1 MTEKIISINSMNKGD
16 LKNLTKTQLINLI
29 LKQNNEIKVSQQQN
43 AKPIPKPRTTKPVPL
58 PRKSVKQMVQDY
70 EDNIILPP
78 LEFRDDYKPVP
89 LPRTKKPVPLPR
101 TRIEEVAKALKGYT
115 KSFEIDIKNNKD
127 PLAQLQNTR
136 KAIEN
141 HIISLIRSMKG
152 LKFVETLKVTFKK
165 TVNDKTVY
173 KTAYFNSKPQIII
186 NNTEIPESL
195 QLSKQKILNM
205 IAQWISEGSGWTIES
220 VDNHY
225 LNIVQYQPMKGS
237 SYIKLPQELRHHRKG
252 LINMKND
259 DNECF
264 RWCHIRYLN
273 PQDVHPERIKK
284 IDKEYINQLDY
295 SEIEFPVT
303 TKKYNKIE
311 KQNEININVFGYEN
325 KQPYPIY
332 ISKEKYEKHMELL
345 LITEDENKHYVLIK
359 DFNRFMYNQ
368 TKHEHKKHFCMHSL
382 QCFSSEEV
390 LNNHKNNCIQV
401 NGEQAIKMPDKN
413 NNTLKFNNFHKQQP
427 VPFVIYADFEAI
439 TEKIS
444 GCQPN
449 NNKSF
454 TDAYQKHTDCG
465 FGYKVVCCYD
475 DKYSQPLKI
484 YRGEKAVYTFLEYML
499 DEVKYCKK
507 IVKQQFNKPLKM
519 TKEDEDKFKIADEC
533 HICNNKYTDEDIR
546 VRDHCH
552 ITGKYRGSAH
562 QECNLKLRVNP
573 EEVKI
578 PVIFHNLR
586 GYDSHFIMQEIGAIV
601 KDYEYTNN
609 KGQKCQMN
617 INAIPNN
624 MEKYMAFMLG
634 NHLTFIDSFQFMMSS
649 LEKLVTNITKCGK
662 CNTCKPDK
670 CMKLNINYKNKT
682 LQHKTSLP
690 CNECKN
696 CKNIDE
702 DCINPKYDKLK
713 YTSKMFKDKKL
724 DLMARKGVYPY
735 DYMDSFEKFNSPL
748 PKKEEF
754 FSILNNKH
762 ISNED
767 YEHAKNVWNTF
778 NLKNMGEYHDL
789 YLKSDILLLVDVFEN
804 FRKTCL
810 EYYKLDPCHYFT
822 SPGLSWDAML
832 KMTDIKLE
840 LMTDIDMFQF
850 IEKGLRGGISYIA
863 NRHGK
868 ANNKYMKE
876 YDDKAPSKYI
886 MYLDANNLY
895 GWAMSQYL
903 PTGGFRWMTQKQ
915 IDKTNLALYKE
926 DSKKGL
932 ILEVDLEYPNELH
945 DLHNDY
951 PLAPE
956 KVKVTKNMLSDYC
969 KRIADKY
976 SISTGLVHKLI
987 PTLSKKEKYVL
998 HYRNLQLYIKLG
1010 LKVSK
1015 VHRVLEFDQSPWLK
1029 QYIDYNT
1036 EKRKNAKNDFEKDF
1050 FKLMNN
1056 SVFGKTMENIRKRVD
1071 VRLVTDEK
1079 KLLKL
1084 TSKPTYVS
1092 SKIFNENLVAVHKIK
1107 ETLTLNRPA
1116 YVGMCILDLSKTL
1129 MYNFHYNYI
1138 KHKYGEKAK
1147 LLFTD
1152 TDSLTY
1158 EIEANDVYKDFFKD
1172 KDKFDNSDYPEYSPF
1187 FYKKNKKVIGKF
1199 KDEAAGFPITE
1210 FVGLRS
1216 KMYSYMKD
1224 NQKGGK
1230 TAKGIKKN
1238 VIKNNIMHDD
1248 YKETLFNN
1256 KQMYHKMKTIRSEN
1270 HQLGSYELNKVSLS
1284 CFDDKRYIHED
1295 GKKSY
1300 AYGHKNIF
1308 SS

>member
-1 MTEKIISINSMNKGD
+1 MEKIISNINMNKFSLKSTINDFTKARIKQLKEMGIKPTESQIKKIRESITKD
-16 LKNLTKTQLINLI
+16 LKYKRQQFKKSPNKDLIQMRLSEKSEEA
-29 LKQNNEIKVSQQQN
+29 KQKRKIKINEK
-43 AKPIPKPRTTKPVPL
+43 
-58 PRKSVKQMVQDY
+58 
-70 EDNIILPP
+70 
-78 LEFRDDYKPVP
+78 
-89 LPRTKKPVPLPR
+89 
-101 TRIEEVAKALKGYT
+101 AKALKGYT
-115 KSFEIDIKNNKD
+115 KSFEIGIKNNKD
-127 PLAQLQNTR
+127 PLKQLQSTR
-136 KAIEN
+136 KGIKFHIES
-141 HIISLIRSMKG
+141 ILKSMKG
-152 LKFVETLKVTFKK
+152 LKFVENLKVTFKK
-165 TVNDKTVY
+165 NSKNEIIT
-173 KTAYFNSKPQIII
+173 KTAYFNSKPKTII
-186 NNTEIPESL
+186 NKTQITEEL
-195 QLSKQKILNM
+195 QSSKHEILN
-205 IAQWISEGSGWTIES
+205 ITAQWISEGSGWTIES

-225 LNIVQYQPMKGS
+225 LNIVQYEPMKGS
-237 SYIKLPQELRHHRKG
+237 SYIELPEELKHHLKG
-252 LINMKND
+252 LINLKNK

-273 PQDVHPERIKK
+273 PQDAHPERIKK

-295 SEIEFPVT
+295 SGIEFPVT
-303 TKKYNKIE
+303 VKQYNKIE

-359 DFNRFMYNQ
+359 DFNRFMFNQ
-368 TKHEHKKHFCMHSL
+368 TKHEHRKHFCMYCL

-390 LNNHKNNCIQV
+390 LKNHKDNCIQL
-401 NGEQAIKMPDKN
+401 NGEQAIKMPDKS

-444 GCQPN
+444 GCRPN

-454 TDAYQKHTDCG
+454 TEAYQKHTDCG

-475 DKYSQPLKI
+475 DKYTQPMKI

-499 DEVKYCKK
+499 DEVKYCKRIIK
-507 IVKQQFNKPLKM
+507 KEFNKPLNM
-519 TKEDEDKFKIADEC
+519 TKENEEEFQKADEC
-533 HICNNKYTDEDIR
+533 HICNKKYTADDIR

-562 QECNLKLRVNP
+562 QECNLQLRLNP
-573 EEVKI
+573 DKIKI

-601 KDYEYTNN
+601 KDYEYTN
-609 KGQKCQMN
+609 KDGKKCQMN

-634 NHLTFIDSFQFMMSS
+634 NHLTFLDSFQFMSSS
-649 LEKLVTNITKCGK
+649 LEKLVGN
-662 CNTCKPDK
+662 
-670 CMKLNINYKNKT
+670 
-682 LQHKTSLP
+682 LP
-690 CNECKN
+690 KES
-696 CKNIDE
+696 
-702 DCINPKYDKLK
+702 LK
-713 YTSKMFKDKKL
+713 YTSKMFKGTKF
-724 DLMARKGVYPY
+724 DLMVRKGVYPY
-735 DYMDSFEKFNSPL
+735 DYMDSFDKFNSPL

-754 FSILNNKH
+754 YSILNNEH
-762 ISNED
+762 ISDEN
-767 YEHAKNVWNTF
+767 YKHAQNVWNTF

-789 YLKSDILLLVDVFEN
+789 YLQSDILLLTDVFEN

-840 LMTDIDMFQF
+840 LMTDVDMFQF

-863 NRHGK
+863 NRYGK
-868 ANNKYMKE
+868 ANNKYMKD
-876 YDDKAPSKYI
+876 YKKDKPSKYI

-903 PTGGFRWMTQKQ
+903 PTGGFKWLKQ
-915 IDKTNLALYKE
+915 NKIDNLDLKKYDKE
-926 DSKKGL
+926 NKKGI
-932 ILEVDLEYPNELH
+932 ILEVDLEYPEKLH

-956 KVKVTKNMLSDYC
+956 KVKVTDNMLSNYC
-969 KRIADKY
+969 KKIADKY
-976 SISTGLVHKLI
+976 NISTGLVYKLI

-998 HYRNLQLYIKLG
+998 HYRNLQLYIDLG
-1010 LKVSK
+1010 LKLTK
-1015 VHRVLEFDQSPWLK
+1015 IHRVLEFDQSPWLK

-1129 MYNFHYNYI
+1129 MYDFHYNYI
-1138 KHKYGEKAK
+1138 KDKYGKKAK

-1158 EIEANDVYKDFFKD
+1158 EIEAKDVYKDFFKD

-1187 FYKKNKKVIGKF
+1187 FYKENKKVIGKF
-1199 KDEAAGFPITE
+1199 KDEAAGIPIIE

-1216 KMYSYMKD
+1216 KMYSYIKD

-1238 VIKNNIMHDD
+1238 VIKNNIIHDD

-1284 CFDDKRYIHED
+1284 CFDDKRYIHNNGID
-1295 GKKSY
+1295 SY
-1300 AYGHKNIF
+1300 AYGHNNISF
-1308 SS
+1308 YV